1 MSPIVW
7 LISRRAFAKW
17 LLVAVAI
24 TAVAMVAYVFTE
36 RSSLATDGSLT
47 VKLMGVEL
55 LLPGM
60 LLVVLAWVALTKVPP
75 EDRLVW
81 RLIPLGVLFLVLGDA
96 VGVYWR
102 LGVLP
107 VNGTTTAVETI
118 LSFIGGGLGLV
129 ATWAMVGG
137 VQVSR
142 RRTWGYIQDLFIIFL
157 VMYVILFAAVTPWM
171 SADDLPG
178 VTRYVRVIAYPSMAF
193 TAVLYDL
200 IFKRTM
206 WRTWIGRKFHRTSII
221 RQ

>member
-36 RSSLATDGSLT
+36 RSGLATDGSLT

-81 RLIPLGVLFLVLGDA
+81 RLI
-96 VGVYWR
+96 R
-102 LGVLP
+102 
-107 VNGTTTAVETI
+107 
-118 LSFIGGGLGLV
+118 
-129 ATWAMVGG
+129 
-137 VQVSR
+137 
-142 RRTWGYIQDLFIIFL
+142 
-157 VMYVILFAAVTPWM
+157 
-171 SADDLPG
+171 SASAL
-178 VTRYVRVIAYPSMAF
+178 
-193 TAVLYDL
+193 L
-200 IFKRTM
+200 
-206 WRTWIGRKFHRTSII
+206 
-221 RQ
+221 